1 MSPEGTAPPLIAPP
15 QEEEPALVLYLLF
28 CFIMPEPAFS
38 FAHLRKN
45 IWENLI
51 DDIQKIGYTDGRT
64 GNRKR
69 LSRGSGRLCRSQF
82 FFCVNR
88 IQNIHRRQLIF
99 EMVYDRPD
107 NISISVSVPANAN
120 ENIGTSCILSFRI
133 CIVDFNGSFS
143 FLAMAASMYSSLK
156 RVLYLISC

>member
-1 MSPEGTAPPLIAPP
+1 MVE
-15 QEEEPALVLYLLF
+15 LVT
-28 CFIMPEPAFS
+28 E
-38 FAHLRKN
+38 
-45 IWENLI
+45 
-51 DDIQKIGYTDGRT
+51 
-64 GNRKR
+64 
-69 LSRGSGRLCRSQF
+69 SGLAVDLGGCAAASS

-133 CIVDFNGSFS
+133 CIVDFYGSFS

-156 RVLYLISC
+156 RVLHLISC